1 MASLIGED
9 GVVPR
14 PRSKLP
20 VICAAVLGGFM
31 LLCAWLLD
39 SDRFI
44 EKAVIMIFCFTVE
57 TCIHSMCLF
66 AEEWLFH
73 AKQRYHGRISRIFQS
88 CFRRHAV
95 LGLCVIFIMLM
106 LSGVSISHDQW
117 STMAIMCAV
126 YLLLKSLGILGPA
139 PVEISE
145 ICEVRKMNVAHGLA
159 WSFYFGYLKFMLP
172 DLENKIAT
180 YIATRERLS
189 SPRLHILLHLN
200 AAVPSKP
207 EEEDTNVVFYN
218 NLPELVLNRAGVR
231 KRSYKNS
238 IYKISG
244 QNNEMYYCIL
254 EYATPLETLYKMS
267 HESSAGFG
275 ESERKQQVL
284 LFYRTLSQILENS
297 LECRNH
303 YRLVLL
309 NDEHTGDP
317 HYLSKEIIQHLKQ
330 QNGEIH
336 MDPVQEL
343 PQDRVVHPVP
353 EEGPMRDY
361 NAAVWGPIS
370 EEPLNSIPSLMISHP
385 RSLRSEPVETTDDYN
400 QHNARRF

>member
-1 MASLIGED
+1 MDVLIGEN

-20 VICAAVLGGFM
+20 VICAAVLGGFT

-44 EKAVIMIFCFTVE
+44 EKVVIMIFCFIAE

-73 AKQRYHGRISRIFQS
+73 AKQRYHGRISSIFQS
-88 CFRRHAV
+88 CFRTHAL
-95 LGLCVIFIMLM
+95 LGLCVIFLMLM

-172 DLENKIAT
+172 DLQKKVTRYTAT
-180 YIATRERLS
+180 GERLS
-189 SPRLHILLHLN
+189 SPRLHILLPLN

-218 NLPELVLNRAGVR
+218 NLPELELDRAGVR

-244 QNNEMYYCIL
+244 QNNEIYHCVL

-267 HESSAGFG
+267 HESNAEFG
-275 ESERKQQVL
+275 ERERKQQVL

-317 HYLSKEIIQHLKQ
+317 HYLSREIIQHLQQ
-330 QNGEIH
+330 QNGEIY

-343 PQDRVVHPVP
+343 PQDRAVHPVP
-353 EEGPMRDY
+353 EEGPMRNFY
-361 NAAVWGPIS
+361 AAVGGPIS
-370 EEPLNSIPSLMISHP
+370 EEPLSSIPTLMFSEP
-385 RSLRSEPVETTDDYN
+385 RSLRSEPVETTDDYIQQN
-400 QHNARRF
+400 PRGF